1 MDQLRAII
9 YAGGNTMSDYTKK
22 IAEQELVNSNKVSVA
37 LIIGVGVIMSMWFL
51 SGILYVTSM

>member
-1 MDQLRAII
+1 
-9 YAGGNTMSDYTKK
+9 MSDYTKK

-37 LIIGVGVIMSMWFL
+37 LLIGVGVIMSMWFL